1 VGRDPV
7 DTRVLNG
14 FNVSRSPDIFTV
26 TDPYYMF
33 NAGGTTHGSPYGYD
47 THVPV
52 AFLGAPWIH
61 AGSYAGTVGV
71 EDIAPTLATLLA
83 IETPSGN
90 TGRVLT
96 EMLK

>member
-1 VGRDPV
+1 
-7 DTRVLNG
+7 
-14 FNVSRSPDIFTV
+14 V
-26 TDPYYMF
+26 TEPYYMF
-33 NAGGTTHGSPYGYD
+33 TATGTTHGSPYEYD

-52 AFLGAPWIH
+52 AFLGPGWVR

-71 EDIAPTLATLLA
+71 EDIAPTLATLLG

-90 TGRVLT
+90 MGRVLT

>member
-1 VGRDPV
+1 MDN
-7 DTRVLNG
+7 RVRNG
-14 FNVSRSPDIFTV
+14 FNPARGPDIFTV
-26 TDPYYMF
+26 TEPYYMF
-33 NAGGTTHGSPYGYD
+33 SATGTTHGSPYGYD

-52 AFLGAPWIH
+52 IFLGSSIQ
-61 AGSYAGTVGV
+61 AGSYAGTIGV

-90 TGRVLT
+90 MGRVLT